1 MVMGSNK
8 MIDIFDVNYSL
19 LSDSRSRELF
29 SLRKKTFKDR
39 LDWIVNCKNDM
50 EYDEYDNSHT
60 TYLFGIHDN
69 LVFCSLRFIEIK
81 YPNMITGVFRSY
93 FNKIELPNGNYID
106 ASRLFIDKDRIQK
119 LELQSYPIS
128 TVLFLSMINYSRHK
142 GFEGIYAIVSH
153 PMLIIFKKS
162 GWMISVVEQG
172 LSEKNQRIYLIYM
185 PVDDQNQQ
193 ILMNRISKSFPVEKN
208 TLDSWPLSLL
218 IKENGPDQL
227 QLDRQTDSMFSVSD
241 T

>member
-1 MVMGSNK
+1 MVMGNNK

-19 LSDSRSRELF
+19 LSDSRSSELF

-39 LDWIVNCKNDM
+39 LDWIVNCKNGM
-50 EYDEYDNSHT
+50 EYDEYDSSHT
-60 TYLFGIHDN
+60 TYLFGVHDD

-81 YPNMITGVFRSY
+81 YPNMITGVFRTY
-93 FNKIELPNGNYID
+93 FNKIELPNGNYIE
-106 ASRLFIDKDRIQK
+106 ASRLFIDKDRIKQLK
-119 LELQSYPIS
+119 LQNHPVS
-128 TVLFLSMINYSRHK
+128 TVLFLSMINYSRYK

-193 ILMNRISKSFPVEKN
+193 ILMNRISKDFPVEKN

-218 IKENGPDQL
+218 IKENGSDQL